1 MKIILIVEGD
11 TEKEVL
17 PGFLQRWLAGKVDPL
32 PAIKAVNTRGCDNHI
47 KECATKARLHLAA
60 PDVLAVF
67 GLLDLHGP
75 KNIPANCT
83 SIKDKCDH
91 LRQRLETEVGSP
103 KFKQHFAVHELEAW
117 LLSDPDIFPLEV
129 KRALP
134 AKTTRPESVNSTEP
148 PKQLLERLYRDKTRR
163 EYKNRTD
170 GSVLFSKLDPEVARA
185 KCPALAALLTD
196 LLAVAQQSH
205 P

>member
-1 MKIILIVEGD
+1 MKIILLVEGD

-75 KNIPANCT
+75 KNIPAHCT

-91 LRQRLETEVGSP
+91 LRQRRENENARSVAAPGVLPRIPISTRAP
-103 KFKQHFAVHELEAW
+103 PQPA
-117 LLSDPDIFPLEV
+117 PLTWS
-129 KRALP
+129 RP
-134 AKTTRPESVNSTEP
+134 AARPP
-148 PKQLLERLYRDKTRR
+148 AAARR
-163 EYKNRTD
+163 RRK
-170 GSVLFSKLDPEVARA
+170 A
-185 KCPALAALLTD
+185 
-196 LLAVAQQSH
+196 
-205 P
+205 

>member
-1 MKIILIVEGD
+1 MKIILLVEGE
-11 TEKEVL
+11 TEKKVL

-32 PAIKAVNTRGCDNHI
+32 PAIKAVNTNGCDNHI
-47 KECATKARLHLAA
+47 KECATRARLYFKE

-75 KNIPANCT
+75 KNIPAHCT

-91 LRQRLETEVGSP
+91 LRQSLEKEVNSP

-117 LLSDPDIFPLEV
+117 LLSDPTIFPPEV
-129 KRALP
+129 QRAFP
-134 AKTTRPESVNSTEP
+134 AKTARPESVNSMEP
-148 PKQLLERLYRDKTRR
+148 PSTLLARLYRNKTNH
-163 EYKNRTD
+163 EYKKTTH
-170 GSVLFSKLDPEVARA
+170 GTVLFSKLDPEVARA

-196 LLAVAQQSH
+196 LLAVAQNSH